1 MKFFLRQ
8 EDLVAWFRTI
18 FLFVMKT
25 FVDQSLSSRK
35 SISQSDCKDRST
47 SLNTFSK
54 RLNDKFLNFIKISEE
69 LFVHVVLRDASQKN
83 SKFIKLEKVR
93 NRLIVWFQF

>member
-1 MKFFLRQ
+1 
-8 EDLVAWFRTI
+8 
-18 FLFVMKT
+18 MKT
-25 FVDQSLSSRK
+25 FLDQSLSNRK

-47 SLNTFSK
+47 SLNTFAK
-54 RLNDKFLNFIKISEE
+54 RLNLEKVEGTSTFSGLNDKFLNFIKISEE

-93 NRLIVWFQF
+93 NRLIV